1 MNEVVRLKIEVWSDY
16 VCPFCYIG
24 KRHLEKALEHFP
36 QRDTVEIEY
45 KSFELD
51 PGAPV
56 NTEYSIQELLSKKYG
71 TSLEEAKNMTD
82 GMSRQAASVG
92 LDFRFDSSI
101 PTNTF
106 DAHRLTKYAKT
117 AGKEAEM
124 TEILLYAHFTLSK
137 HIGDKET
144 LVELAKQAGL
154 DEAETVSVL
163 EGSDFSEEVR
173 RDEEEARQIGVQGV
187 PFFVI
192 NRKYAI
198 SGAQPSDA
206 FLNSI
211 QKVWEEEN
219 EPSALQPL
227 GTDGMACDENGCEI
241 PPSKS

>member
-1 MNEVVRLKIEVWSDY
+1 MKIEIWSDY

-24 KRHLEKALEHFP
+24 KRHLEEALQQFP
-36 QRDTVEIEY
+36 ERDQVEVAF

-51 PGAPV
+51 PDAPV
-56 NTEYSIQELLSKKYG
+56 DTDMSIQEILSKKYG
-71 TSLEEAKNMTD
+71 TSLEQAKNMTD
-82 GMSRQAASVG
+82 SMTKQAATVG

-117 AGKEAEM
+117 KGKE
-124 TEILLYAHFTLSK
+124 TELTESLLQAHFTLSK

-144 LVELAKQAGL
+144 LVGLAEQAGL
-154 DEAETVSVL
+154 DAEESQAVL
-163 EGSDFSEEVR
+163 EGQEFTREVR
-173 RDEEEARQIGVQGV
+173 ADEEEARQIGVQGV

-198 SGAQPSDA
+198 SGAQPSDVV
-206 FLNSI
+206 LSSI

-219 EPSALQPL
+219 QPALLQPL
-227 GTDGMACDENGCEI
+227 GTDGKSCDENGCDV

>member
-1 MNEVVRLKIEVWSDY
+1 MKIEVWSDY

-24 KRHLEKALEHFP
+24 KRHLEKALEDFP
-36 QRDTVEIEY
+36 HRDSVEIEF

-71 TSLEEAKNMTD
+71 TSLEEAKSMTD
-82 GMSRQAASVG
+82 RMSQQAATVG
-92 LDFRFDSSI
+92 LDFQFDSSI

-106 DAHRLTKYAKT
+106 EAHRLTKYAKT
-117 AGKEAEM
+117 IGKEAEM

-137 HIGDKET
+137 HIGDRET

-154 DEAETVSVL
+154 GEEETVAVL

-198 SGAQPSDA
+198 SGAQPSDV

-219 EPSALQPL
+219 KPSTLQPL
-227 GTDGMACDENGCEI
+227 GTDGLACDENGCEI

>member
-1 MNEVVRLKIEVWSDY
+1 MKIEIWSDF

-24 KRHLEKALEHFP
+24 KRHLEEALQKFP
-36 QRDTVEIEY
+36 ERDQVEVMF

-51 PGAPV
+51 PHAPV
-56 NTEYSIQELLSKKYG
+56 ETDMSIQEILSKKYG
-71 TSLEEAKNMTD
+71 TSLDQAKNMTD
-82 GMSRQAASVG
+82 SMTKQAATVG

-117 AGKEAEM
+117 KGKEAEL
-124 TEILLYAHFTLSK
+124 TELLLQAHFTLSK

-144 LVELAKQAGL
+144 LVGLAEQAGL
-154 DEAETVSVL
+154 DAEESLAVL
-163 EGSDFSEEVR
+163 NGQEFTRDVR
-173 RDEEEARQIGVQGV
+173 TDEEEARQIGVQGV

-198 SGAQPSDA
+198 SGAQPSDVV
-206 FLNSI
+206 LSSI

-219 EPSALQPL
+219 QPASLQPL
-227 GTDGMACDENGCEI
+227 GTDGMACDENGCDV

>member
-1 MNEVVRLKIEVWSDY
+1 MKIEVWSDY

-24 KRHLEKALEHFP
+24 KRHLEEALQQFP
-36 QRDTVEIEY
+36 ERDQVEVAF

-51 PGAPV
+51 SDAPV
-56 NTEYSIQELLSKKYG
+56 DTDMSIQEILSKKYG
-71 TSLEEAKNMTD
+71 TSLEQAKNMTD
-82 GMSRQAASVG
+82 SMTKQAATVG
-92 LDFRFDSSI
+92 LDFRFDTSI

-117 AGKEAEM
+117 KGKE
-124 TEILLYAHFTLSK
+124 TELTELLLQAHFTLSK

-144 LVELAKQAGL
+144 LVGLAEQAGL
-154 DEAETVSVL
+154 DAEESLAVL
-163 EGSDFSEEVR
+163 KGQEFTRDVR
-173 RDEEEARQIGVQGV
+173 TDEEEARQIGVQGV

-198 SGAQPSDA
+198 SGAQPSDVV
-206 FLNSI
+206 LSSI

-219 EPSALQPL
+219 QTASLQPL
-227 GTDGMACDENGCEI
+227 GTDGMACDENGCDV

>member
-1 MNEVVRLKIEVWSDY
+1 MKIEVWSDY

-24 KRHLEKALEHFP
+24 KRRLEKALEAFP
-36 QRDTVEIEY
+36 HRDKVEIEY

-71 TSLEEAKNMTD
+71 TSLEQAQNMTD
-82 GMSRQAASVG
+82 SMSQQAAAVG
-92 LDFRFDSSI
+92 LDFRFDTSV

-117 AGKEAEM
+117 KGKEASM

-137 HIGDKET
+137 HIGDRDT

-154 DEAETVSVL
+154 EEEEVKDVL
-163 EGSDFSEEVR
+163 NGSDFSQEVR
-173 RDEEEARQIGVQGV
+173 NDEAEAGQIGVQGV
-187 PFFVI
+187 PFFVL

-198 SGAQPSDA
+198 SGAQPSDV
-206 FLNSI
+206 FLSSI
-211 QKVWEEEN
+211 QKVWEEEAKT
-219 EPSALQPL
+219 SLLKPL
-227 GTDGMACDENGCEI
+227 GTEGMACDENGCEI
-241 PPSKS
+241 PSTKS

>member
-1 MNEVVRLKIEVWSDY
+1 MKIEVWSDY

-24 KRHLEKALEHFP
+24 KRHLEMALEKFP
-36 QRDTVEIEY
+36 QRDKVEIEF

-56 NTEYSIQELLSKKYG
+56 HTEYSIQELLSKKYG
-71 TSLEEAKNMTD
+71 TSIEQAKNMTD
-82 GMSRQAASVG
+82 SMSQQAATVG
-92 LDFRFDSSI
+92 LDFQFDTNI

-106 DAHRLTKYAKT
+106 DAHRLTKYAKLK
-117 AGKEAEM
+117 GKEAEM
-124 TEILLYAHFTLSK
+124 TEILLHAHFTLSK
-137 HIGDKET
+137 HIGDKDT
-144 LVELAKQAGL
+144 LVEFAKQAGL
-154 DEAETVSVL
+154 DEKEAETVLS
-163 EGSDFSEEVR
+163 GSDHSQEVR
-173 RDEEEARQIGVQGV
+173 MDEDQAGQIGVQGV

-198 SGAQPSDA
+198 SGAQPSDV

-211 QKVWEEEN
+211 QKVWEEES
-219 EPSALQPL
+219 EMAPLQPL